1 MPRLQDP
8 LQGEAVNVGR
18 NCFRLLQ
25 IQKAL
30 ADASKALDAQLT
42 AAAADAGTSA
52 TPLLDGLICTRV
64 QLA

>member
-1 MPRLQDP
+1 M
-8 LQGEAVNVGR
+8 GR

>member
-1 MPRLQDP
+1 M
-8 LQGEAVNVGR
+8 GR

-42 AAAADAGTSA
+42 AADAGTSA
-52 TPLLDGLICTRV
+52 APLLDGLICTRV